1 MFQGTLKTK
10 IISKHTSAAVVAS
23 FGAVPWVLF
32 GARLELAL
40 ICPLLLLIMFV
51 VNDRYTMKSLP
62 LISLAVLIIAEI
74 FLVRKGAIPEGSQSY
89 RLLYQSTLSLFLPL
103 LFVVTRTR
111 KIRKIVAINLILL
124 CLGLVVVEVVIS
136 FVAPKRIVEN
146 QWIDLG
152 NKFVEAPTR
161 ETQPRI
167 TFDCIND
174 EGHPSQ
180 RRACSGTRQRNRKL
194 SKVGKAL
201 NIRTT
206 TDQPDNYSQR
216 VLFFGGSTTFD
227 AEVSDQYTY
236 PSQFQ
241 RLLNDSGYLV
251 RVENH
256 GLTGAAA
263 IHLTRELRKVKINQ
277 DDVVVFLIGVN
288 EAKNSVVNKNL
299 IRRLAMRFENFDRF
313 SSWVFDQTDTGYLLN
328 NALDVG
334 KFSIDERS
342 IIDTE
347 NALND
352 ARDYVSKRG
361 GVFVPVIQPHTFT
374 RSNPLPYESA
384 IIDSM
389 GDFPDSINSVY
400 PRISE
405 MVLGFDNSLNA
416 KNIFDDLPT
425 SPFLDWSHVDKL
437 GNETI
442 AKFMLNN
449 LKRFLAPR

>member
-1 MFQGTLKTK
+1 MRRLRSYIANGLFSSIL
-10 IISKHTSAAVVAS
+10 VAS

-51 VNDRYTMKSLP
+51 VNDRFTMKSLP
-62 LISLAVLIIAEI
+62 SISLAVLIIAEV

-89 RLLYQSTLSLFLPL
+89 RLLYQSTLILFLPL
-103 LFVVTRTR
+103 LFVVMRTR
-111 KIRKIVAINLILL
+111 KIRKIVATNLVLL
-124 CLGLVVVEVVIS
+124 SLGLVVVEVVIS
-136 FVAPKRIVEN
+136 FVAPKQIVEN

-161 ETQPRI
+161 ETQPLL
-167 TFDCIND
+167 TTK
-174 EGHPSQ
+174 P
-180 RRACSGTRQRNRKL
+180 RRFAKYRM
-194 SKVGKAL
+194 
-201 NIRTT
+201 RTT

-361 GVFVPVIQPHTFT
+361 GVFVPVIQPHAFT

-449 LKRFLAPR
+449 LKRFLVPR

>member
-1 MFQGTLKTK
+1 MRRLRSYIADGLFSSIL
-10 IISKHTSAAVVAS
+10 VAS

-51 VNDRYTMKSLP
+51 VNDRFTMKSLP

-74 FLVRKGAIPEGSQSY
+74 FLVRRGAIPEGSQSY
-89 RLLYQSTLSLFLPL
+89 RLLYQSTLILFLPL

-111 KIRKIVAINLILL
+111 KTRKIVAINLVLL
-124 CLGLVVVEVVIS
+124 SLGLVVVEVVIS
-136 FVAPKRIVEN
+136 FVAPKQIVEN

-167 TFDCIND
+167 TFDEID
-174 EGHPSQ
+174 
-180 RRACSGTRQRNRKL
+180 
-194 SKVGKAL
+194 KAL

-334 KFSIDERS
+334 KLSIDERS

-361 GVFVPVIQPHTFT
+361 GVFVPVIQPHAFT